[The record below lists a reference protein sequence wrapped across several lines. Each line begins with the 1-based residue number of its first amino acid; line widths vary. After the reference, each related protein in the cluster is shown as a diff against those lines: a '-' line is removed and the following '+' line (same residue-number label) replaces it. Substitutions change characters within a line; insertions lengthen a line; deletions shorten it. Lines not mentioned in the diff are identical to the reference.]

1 MGFYRP
7 RRQDTRRHAVRLAA
21 LLALCF
27 GAGACGS
34 SARAQDPTQLKVAGV
49 LDSIA
54 AVHVDEG
61 AVAGLTVA
69 VARGSDTITLASYG
83 LADRELGV
91 RMTPETILE
100 IGSITKQFTAALL
113 LRLAER
119 DLIELDQP
127 LSESLPGFRTDA
139 ARITLRQ
146 LLHHTSGIRD
156 FTDLREFPGLV
167 AARASTDSILAVV
180 AASEPLFPAGE
191 AMAYSNS
198 GYLIL
203 GAVAEAVTGLPY
215 AELVE
220 RELFGP
226 AGMESSH
233 YCSGDV
239 RVGVARGYGT
249 SDLGLLPTEPLDHTW
264 PHAAGSLC
272 STVADLVRWNQFLH
286 GGRVL
291 PPDSYA
297 GLLSPGMLRD
307 GTRLRYAGGLMLDSV
322 AGQPAI
328 RHGGSLPGFRSEL
341 MYFPEDSLSIA
352 VLMNTYGP
360 VSPFAIAEAVA
371 EAIYEPAPQPEPP
384 LEHPLTDYPG
394 TYQGIGRRG
403 DHSAVIGMLSPER
416 LQLRVEDR
424 APVALRYAGG
434 DTFTAGSI
442 RVTFLR
448 DPTGVFALRLDDF
461 AQNGVLRR
469 E

>member
-1 MGFYRP
+1 
-7 RRQDTRRHAVRLAA
+7 
-21 LLALCF
+21 
-27 GAGACGS
+27 
-34 SARAQDPTQLKVAGV
+34 
-49 LDSIA
+49 
-54 AVHVDEG
+54 
-61 AVAGLTVA
+61 
-69 VARGSDTITLASYG
+69 
-83 LADRELGV
+83 
-91 RMTPETILE
+91 
-100 IGSITKQFTAALL
+100 
-113 LRLAER
+113 
-119 DLIELDQP
+119 
-127 LSESLPGFRTDA
+127 
-139 ARITLRQ
+139 
-146 LLHHTSGIRD
+146 
-156 FTDLREFPGLV
+156 
-167 AARASTDSILAVV
+167 
-180 AASEPLFPAGE
+180 
-191 AMAYSNS
+191 
-198 GYLIL
+198 
-203 GAVAEAVTGLPY
+203 
-215 AELVE
+215 
-220 RELFGP
+220 
-226 AGMESSH
+226 
-233 YCSGDV
+233 
-239 RVGVARGYGT
+239 
-249 SDLGLLPTEPLDHTW
+249 
-264 PHAAGSLC
+264 
-272 STVADLVRWNQFLH
+272 QFLH